1 VVALHRPRR
10 IEHTFWIERILY
22 DLYQYPCHIFTN
34 MTPREQGKQLR
45 PSESNSSETTVPLLL
60 VQENDETFGWVM
72 EENENGTNESTT
84 TTFTTR
90 ILQATRHLVQPHGGI
105 LGDDVATIVHP
116 LYPTVASALPGSRRN
131 HDNDDQDALA
141 LIALDSQNRAPLT
154 HGRLRHF
161 VQDTMR
167 HMLHT
172 VAHVGRGGRVALVLP
187 NGPELACALLA
198 VSHWCTAVPLSAAA
212 PVEELRSDAVK
223 AAVHV
228 VVALPDNAHAAL
240 VAHELNI
247 RLVTLTRHASTAG
260 LFSLHSS
267 AKTTTTT
274 TTNNGTNNAIDTSP
288 NGHDDAILIL
298 FTSGTTGAKK
308 LVPHTWGNILTAAT
322 TIALSWNLTPTDVNL
337 NLMPLFHGTYY
348 MCVCVCV
355 CV

>member
-1 VVALHRPRR
+1 
-10 IEHTFWIERILY
+10 
-22 DLYQYPCHIFTN
+22 
-34 MTPREQGKQLR
+34 
-45 PSESNSSETTVPLLL
+45 
-60 VQENDETFGWVM
+60 
-72 EENENGTNESTT
+72 
-84 TTFTTR
+84 
-90 ILQATRHLVQPHGGI
+90 
-105 LGDDVATIVHP
+105 VATIVHP

-355 CV
+355 CVDM